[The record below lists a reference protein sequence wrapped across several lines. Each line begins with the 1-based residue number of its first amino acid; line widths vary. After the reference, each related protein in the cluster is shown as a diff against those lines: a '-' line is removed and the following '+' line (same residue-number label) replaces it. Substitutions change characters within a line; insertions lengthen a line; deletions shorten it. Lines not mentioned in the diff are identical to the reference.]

1 MTATKDATWMGRWW
15 RNVVLGTDRG
25 RPPSVGGLILRGL
38 AIGYLAVMIVL
49 PLGALGL
56 EAIRSGPSALLSA
69 LLDPFARHALVLTL
83 TTAAVMTVIN
93 AVMGTLTAWVI
104 ARREFVGKRWVNAF
118 IDLPLAIPTVVT
130 GLMLVTLY
138 GPTSVLGTVLGGS
151 IIYQQPGIILAL
163 VFVTFPFVVR
173 SVQPV
178 LLELD
183 PVEEEAAATLGAGP
197 WLTFRRVVL
206 PTLAPAIFSGA
217 AQSFARALGEFGS
230 VVLVSGNR
238 PLETTTAPLYIY
250 GALESGDRTGA
261 LAVSLALLA
270 GSLGLML
277 VFNVVQTGKTGS

>member
-1 MTATKDATWMGRWW
+1 MTTTADAASMGRWW
-15 RNVVLGTDRG
+15 QGMLLGTERG
-25 RPPSVGGLILRGL
+25 RPPSVGSLVLRLL

-49 PLGALGL
+49 PLGAM
-56 EAIRSGPSALLSA
+56 AIETTRSGPAALLDA
-69 LLDPFARHALVLTL
+69 LLDPFARHALFLTL
-83 TTAAVMTVIN
+83 TTATIMTVIN
-93 AVMGTLTAWVI
+93 AVMGTLTAWVM
-104 ARREFVGKRWVNAF
+104 ARREFPGKRWVNAL

-138 GPTSVLGTVLGGS
+138 GPSSVLGTLLGGS

-206 PTLAPAIFSGA
+206 PTLAPAILSGS

-261 LAVSLALLA
+261 LAVSLTLLA

-277 VFNVVQTGKTGS
+277 VLNLIQAGRTAP